1 MAAHT
6 KSLDESSLGASGLG
20 SSHDTPAPGT
30 GDSEALS
37 RVRPTPVRVPVPVR
51 VRLCVILG
59 VLPVLAFMAACL
71 VYNAPQSP
79 ASVRL
84 IGPARRVLEPYF
96 WQDWQ
101 LFGPTPGTSNDLV
114 YLQAR
119 IQYGGETVET
129 APVEVEEAIDRA
141 PRGFRINPT
150 KLPGIM
156 LAFDQTSSHYASAAT
171 RIKKLPAAQRKAA
184 QAALDKQYKADFEE
198 MQRFFSARAHSLYP
212 GARILAVQ
220 ATFKTRPIVSF
231 SERYES
237 PHPKEKLKGLL
248 QTSWMPY
255 VPGVAQ

>member
-1 MAAHT
+1 MTAPDT
-6 KSLDESSLGASGLG
+6 SNDGESLPHRHSAI
-20 SSHDTPAPGT
+20 A
-30 GDSEALS
+30 
-37 RVRPTPVRVPVPVR
+37 RVSVPVR
-51 VRLCVILG
+51 VRLCVVLG
-59 VLPVLAFMAACL
+59 MLPVLAFTAACL

-84 IGPARRVLEPYF
+84 IGPARQVLEPYF

-101 LFGPTPGTSNDLV
+101 LFGPTPGTSNDQV
-114 YLQAR
+114 YLRAR
-119 IQYGGETVET
+119 IQYGGGVVET
-129 APVEVEEAIDRA
+129 APVEVEKAIDEA

-156 LAFDQTSSHYASAAT
+156 LAFDQASSHYASAAT

-184 QAALDKQYKADFEE
+184 QAALDKRYKTDFEE

-220 ATFKTRPIVSF
+220 ATFKTQPIIPF

-237 PHPKEKLKGLL
+237 PRPKETIKGLL

>member
-1 MAAHT
+1 M
-6 KSLDESSLGASGLG
+6 
-20 SSHDTPAPGT
+20 
-30 GDSEALS
+30 
-37 RVRPTPVRVPVPVR
+37 PVPVR
-51 VRLCVILG
+51 VRLCVVLG
-59 VLPVLAFMAACL
+59 ILPVLAFTAACL

-84 IGPARRVLEPYF
+84 AATARKVLEPYF

-101 LFGPTPGTSNDLV
+101 LFGPTPGTSNNLV

-119 IQYGGETVET
+119 IQYRGKVVET

-171 RIKKLPAAQRKAA
+171 RIRKLPAAQQKSA
-184 QAALDKQYKADFEE
+184 QAELDKRYQADFRE

-220 ATFKTRPIVSF
+220 ATFKTRPMIPF
-231 SERYES
+231 SERYE
-237 PHPKEKLKGLL
+237 HPRPAEQAKGLL
-248 QTSWMPY
+248 RTSWMAY